1 MIQEIAR
8 RDLLPF
14 GREVISS
21 SKPFGAPMG
30 ALVLHYIPSLLVIC
44 LPAGQ
49 IYSFILD
56 VEGFPAQFF
65 ALASSFGLLWLRYK
79 RPDLRRPY
87 KACLP
92 AVWIRIALSISLIL
106 APFVPRRDLNW
117 RQHLSDV
124 SYSFVGTAVMLLGF
138 TYWYVRFRLHPRLNG
153 RTIQQEVVVLDD
165 GTSVT
170 RFIEVPRDRSKPDV
184 MIER

>member
-14 GREVISS
+14 GGEIVSS

-30 ALVLHYIPSLLVIC
+30 ALLVHYIPSLLVIT

-65 ALASSFGLLWLRYK
+65 ALASSFGLIWLRFK
-79 RPDLRRPY
+79 RPDLHRPY
-87 KACLP
+87 KAWLP
-92 AVWIRIALSISLIL
+92 VVGIRIALSISLIA
-106 APFVPRRDLNW
+106 APFVPRNGLDW

-124 SYSFVGTAVMLLGF
+124 SYAFVGTTV
-138 TYWYVRFRLHPRLNG
+138 
-153 RTIQQEVVVLDD
+153 
-165 GTSVT
+165 
-170 RFIEVPRDRSKPDV
+170 
-184 MIER
+184 